1 MCRILLLASN
11 CFQGVKPKKPRLQMF
26 SDQNLFEKN
35 GKLIVCS
42 IIFIHTQ
49 TKVFQLGL
57 NKRSKPTLPKSVLTE
72 QPFLPL

>member
-1 MCRILLLASN
+1 
-11 CFQGVKPKKPRLQMF
+11 MF